1 MYIMSQRD
9 SSLRLR
15 RKISMLIVQKFGG
28 SSLADLERLRRAAGI
43 CARARRKEH
52 DTVVVVSA
60 MGDSTDDLLDI
71 AHRISPCPPLRELD
85 ALLCCGEQQS
95 AALMAIMLESM
106 GVSARSFSGWQAG
119 IHTDSR
125 HFSAEILSIKPE
137 RIRSALSQAQV
148 AVVSGFQGVD
158 GDGDMNTLGR
168 GGSDTSA
175 VSLALA
181 LGADRCEIYTDVDGI
196 YTADPRLISKAM
208 LLEKI
213 DYRDML
219 RLACRGSQVLHRR
232 CVSLAMEKKLD
243 LRLMSSFRDLPG
255 TALAF
260 LEDEERPD
268 IAGITR
274 DETEGS
280 LSIVGKAA
288 DAALGARL
296 SELLS
301 SGGFEA
307 ESMQLYEGCVSF
319 GLRQQD
325 LVPAMR
331 LVHGFLFAEN

>member
-1 MYIMSQRD
+1 
-9 SSLRLR
+9 
-15 RKISMLIVQKFGG
+15 MLIVQKFGG

-43 CARARRKEH
+43 CAKARREEH

-95 AALMAIMLESM
+95 AALMAIMLESL
-106 GVSARSFSGWQAG
+106 GVKARSFSGWQAG

-125 HFSAEILSIKPE
+125 HFSAEIISIEPD
-137 RIRSALSQAQV
+137 RIRSALSQGQA
-148 AVVSGFQGVD
+148 AVVSGFQGID
-158 GDGDMNTLGR
+158 KEEDMSTLGR

-175 VSLALA
+175 VSLAVA

-196 YTADPRLISKAM
+196 YTADPRLIKGAL
-208 LLEKI
+208 LLEKT

-219 RLACRGSQVLHRR
+219 RLARCGSQVLHPR
-232 CVSLAMEKKLD
+232 CVSLAMEKELD
-243 LRLMSSFRDLPG
+243 LRLLSSFKPLPG

-260 LEDEERPD
+260 LPDDERPD

-274 DETEGS
+274 NEAESS
-280 LSIVGKAA
+280 LSVVGKGTSVALAA
-288 DAALGARL
+288 TL

-307 ESMQLYEGCVSF
+307 EAMCLYEGCVSF
-319 GLRQQD
+319 SLQRQS
-325 LVPAMR
+325 LVPAMQ
-331 LVHGFLFAEN
+331 LVHDFLFG